1 MYNLTESQLRCST
14 GNLTDHQICITHANA
29 LVLRPQN
36 ADDIQLQPPAMSD
49 PSQRVLNYLRAVGGG
64 ARVARVM
71 EATGLDRETIL
82 RGAGRAGQKAGTRPA
97 VERVR
102 DDDSW
107 PVIDWIESA

>member
-1 MYNLTESQLRCST
+1 
-14 GNLTDHQICITHANA
+14 
-29 LVLRPQN
+29 
-36 ADDIQLQPPAMSD
+36 MSD

-82 RGAGRAGQKAGTRPA
+82 RGAGGAGQKSGTRPA

-102 DDDSW
+102 DDDGW
-107 PVIDWIESA
+107 HVIDWIESA